1 MKENEMT
8 NVINEKGR
16 LIAAT
21 VINNKYT
28 VVDITDCRIEVIFRP
43 YDRTRPFL
51 IVARGNEIDIEISE
65 CADEE
70 HVNKVLANLMLSYNT
85 GRTGA
90 SLM

>member
-1 MKENEMT
+1 MNEEIKT
-8 NVINEKGR
+8 NVTNEKGR

-21 VINNKYT
+21 VINNQYT
-28 VVDITDCRIEVIFRP
+28 RVDITDCRIEVIFRP

-51 IVARGNEIDIEISE
+51 IVARNDEIDVEISE
-65 CADEE
+65 CANEE

-85 GRTGA
+85 GRTGI